1 MSNFQSINDEEIEQD
16 ELKEKLDLITIASA
30 KNLDNM
36 NDSIIINGAV
46 NNTQNAQLAMTA
58 TSTLRTYAETT
69 RSTVNGLT
77 SLTNTHETEINALQS
92 SPPLF
97 TDCIKFKHTGFFAMD
112 GLGDITGSAEAASTE
127 LTTGYKRIIP
137 NITDT
142 YSSNIVLTDSNTKF
156 IMNENGTY
164 LCSYSLEIYDNAS
177 DVKIIQFGLHD
188 DINGVPKFNF
198 RNTIHPSG
206 TGYEYYTFSGS
217 CILTLTTG
225 NDGYYFQIKSSGG
238 GKLSTNI
245 TTEFTLIKINKSF

>member
-1 MSNFQSINDEEIEQD
+1 MNTHSVNDD
-16 ELKEKLDLITIASA
+16 ETDIDALETLTTSHTSLI
-30 KNLDNM
+30 
-36 NDSIIINGAV
+36 AV
-46 NNTQNAQLAMTA
+46 NNALITTNQNNIA
-58 TSTLRTYAETT
+58 THESEINALQT
-69 RSTVNGLT
+69 
-77 SLTNTHETEINALQS
+77 LTNTHESEINTIQS
-92 SPPLF
+92 NELF
-97 TDCIKFKHTGFFAMD
+97 TDIIKFRHNGFFAMS
-112 GLGDITGSAEAASTE
+112 GGNLTGSAEAASTE
-127 LTTGYKRIIP
+127 LGTAYKRIIP
-137 NITDT
+137 NISDT
-142 YSSNIVLTDSNTKF
+142 YSSNIALTDSNTKF
-156 IMNENGTY
+156 IMNESGTY

-217 CILTLTTG
+217 CILTLQTG